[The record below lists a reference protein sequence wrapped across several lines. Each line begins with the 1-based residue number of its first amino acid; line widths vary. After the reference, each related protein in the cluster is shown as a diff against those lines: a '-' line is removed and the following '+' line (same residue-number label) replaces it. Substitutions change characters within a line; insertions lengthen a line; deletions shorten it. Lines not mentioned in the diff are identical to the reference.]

1 MCALSLVS
9 WFLSCFSVNLIK
21 KLLLLVLLLIIPL
34 IPSIRFYFYFYQL
47 SLLLAYIFMTT
58 STSTTSTSATDTTTA
73 HYTITTT
80 TTTTTTTVTLHHSRT
95 DSLSKMSIFNVFLD
109 CHKFLIIFVL
119 FFSVS
124 FYSYPRNLMIGYWLG
139 LIRHLHLMT
148 NQYSRRSW
156 SWGSPESRP
165 NILLRN
171 TILYQD
177 IQKKVK

>member
-1 MCALSLVS
+1 M
-9 WFLSCFSVNLIK
+9 FLFCIVLEIFVKDLNKPLPPLLLP
-21 KLLLLVLLLIIPL
+21 LLLLLLLVVLLLIIPL
-34 IPSIRFYFYFYQL
+34 IPSIRFYFYQL

-58 STSTTSTSATDTTTA
+58 TTSTTSTSATDTTTA

-80 TTTTTTTVTLHHSRT
+80 TTTTTTTTVTLHRSRI

-124 FYSYPRNLMIGYWLG
+124 LYSYPRNLMIGYWLG

-148 NQYSRRSW
+148 NQYSRRS
-156 SWGSPESRP
+156 
-165 NILLRN
+165 
-171 TILYQD
+171 
-177 IQKKVK
+177 